1 MAKGNAALTYLPA
14 VEIVVASGDTYSV
27 EALKAGLYKVAQM
40 QSEGTV
46 DGTYT
51 AVPCGMSNPYSTCT
65 WDIVVADADVAGDY
79 QLTFNAESNSL
90 SGDSINRTALSTR
103 RAIDFGLAANTNEF
117 TVRSVIAVIN
127 FIEKLEDKV
136 ASTGVG
142 STGDATYTDVS
153 CKGFTPYETFNWTV
167 TKLGNVYTVVST
179 ATS

>member
-1 MAKGNAALTYLPA
+1 MSKGNAALSYLPE
-14 VEIVVASGDTYSV
+14 VEIVVAIGDTYSV

-51 AVPCGMSNPYSTCT
+51 AVNCGMTNPWSTCS
-65 WDIVVADADVAGDY
+65 WDIVVAIGDVAGDY

-90 SGDSINRTALSTR
+90 SDDAIGRTALSTR
-103 RAIDFGLAANTNEF
+103 RVIDFGLAATTNVF
-117 TVRSVIAVIN
+117 TVRSVLSLIN

-136 ASTGVG
+136 ASTGV
-142 STGDATYTDVS
+142 SATGDATYTDVS
-153 CKGFTPYETFNWTV
+153 LKGFTPYETFNWTL
-167 TKLGNVYTVVST
+167 TKLGNVYTAVAT